1 MAPKRATAVEIIDGT
16 SFRLRTDAIIVL
28 EGVEKPDMTTPE
40 GQKAK
45 EKLAE
50 LVLKKKVEYE
60 TTEWT
65 PMGQTK
71 AHVNREGLDINAE
84 MQSFINSL

>member
-1 MAPKRATAVEIIDGT
+1 MSLRRATPVEIIDGK

-28 EGVEKPDMTTPE
+28 EGVEAPDQNTPK

-71 AHVNREGLDINAE
+71 ANVNLEGLDINAE

>member
-28 EGVEKPDMTTPE
+28 DGVEKPDMTTPE

-45 EKLAE
+45 EKLTE

-71 AHVNREGLDINAE
+71 AHVNLDGLSVNAE
-84 MQSFINSL
+84 MQSYIDSL

>member
-1 MAPKRATAVEIIDGT
+1 MSLKRATPVEIIDGN

-28 EGVEKPDMTTPE
+28 EGVDVPDQTTPE

-71 AHVNREGLDINAE
+71 ANVTQDGVDINSE
-84 MQSFINSL
+84 MKTFVESL

>member
-1 MAPKRATAVEIIDGT
+1 MSLKRATPVEIIDGT

-28 EGVEKPDMTTPE
+28 DGVEKPDITTPE

-45 EKLAE
+45 EKLSE
-50 LVLKKKVEYE
+50 LVLKKKVAYE

-71 AHVNREGLDINAE
+71 AKVNLDGLDVNAE
-84 MQSFINSL
+84 MQSFIDSL

>member
-1 MAPKRATAVEIIDGT
+1 MSLKRATPVEIIDGT

-28 EGVEKPDMTTPE
+28 DGVENLDLSTPE

-71 AHVNREGLDINAE
+71 ANVTLDGLDINAE
-84 MQSFINSL
+84 MRSFIASL

>member
-1 MAPKRATAVEIIDGT
+1 MSLKRATPVEIMDGT

-28 EGVEKPDMTTPE
+28 DGVEAPDKNTPN
-40 GQKAK
+40 GKKAK

-50 LVLKKKVEYE
+50 LVLNKKVEYE

-65 PMGQTK
+65 PMGKTK
-71 AHVNREGLDINAE
+71 GKVTLDGLDINAE
-84 MQSFINSL
+84 MKKYIDSL

>member
-1 MAPKRATAVEIIDGT
+1 MSLRRATPVEIIDGR

-28 EGVEKPDMTTPE
+28 EGVETPFQNTPE

-71 AHVNREGLDINAE
+71 ANVNLDGVDINAE
-84 MQSFINSL
+84 MKSFIDSL

>member
-1 MAPKRATAVEIIDGT
+1 MSLKRATPVEIIDGN

-28 EGVEKPDMTTPE
+28 NGVEVPDKTTPE
-40 GQKAK
+40 GQKTM

-71 AHVNREGLDINAE
+71 AHVNREGLNINAE
-84 MQSFINSL
+84 MQSFIDSL

>member
-1 MAPKRATAVEIIDGT
+1 MSLKRATPVEIIDGN

-28 EGVEKPDMTTPE
+28 NGVEVPDKTTPE
-40 GQKAK
+40 GQKAM
-45 EKLAE
+45 EKLTE

-71 AHVNREGLDINAE
+71 ANVARDGIDINAE
-84 MQSFINSL
+84 MKKFVESL

>member
-1 MAPKRATAVEIIDGT
+1 MSLKRATPVEIIDGQ

-28 EGVEKPDMTTPE
+28 DSVEAPDKSTPK

-45 EKLAE
+45 VRLTE
-50 LVLKKKVEYE
+50 LVLNKKVEYE

-71 AHVNREGLDINAE
+71 ANVTIEGIDVNEE
-84 MQSFINSL
+84 MRKFLATL

>member
-1 MAPKRATAVEIIDGT
+1 MSLKRATPVEIINGN

-28 EGVEKPDMTTPE
+28 EGVDVPDKTTPE
-40 GQKAK
+40 GQKTM

-71 AHVNREGLDINAE
+71 AKVNREGVDINAE
-84 MQSFINSL
+84 MKNFVESL

>member
-1 MAPKRATAVEIIDGT
+1 MSTKRATPVEIINGN

-28 EGVEKPDMTTPE
+28 EGVDVPDKTTPE
-40 GQKAK
+40 GQKTM

-71 AHVNREGLDINAE
+71 AKVNREGLDINAE
-84 MQSFINSL
+84 MKNFVESL